1 MYMQNI
7 RRFIFIWTCMF
18 GTGVMFAQNTFKYE
32 NPNSNDKVKVQ
43 ADTILYKYQYE
54 PILQELF
61 SLKRENDTIQ
71 LHAHSLEDRISQL
84 EAEDFDKFLNLQ
96 DTTIFGSKF
105 QVLSLDLI
113 PKRSMDFYILI
124 QDIHDLNELLT
135 VIENMNISQLHTIG
149 KQLHV
154 AKQKIDEIN
163 SFAEIEKRRITDY
176 LSEEQKQFFR
186 DLVKRYN
193 ELYSSLNRN

>member
-1 MYMQNI
+1 M
-7 RRFIFIWTCMF
+7 
-18 GTGVMFAQNTFKYE
+18 MFAQNTFKYE
-32 NPNSNDKVKVQ
+32 NPNSKEKVKVQ
-43 ADTILYKYQYE
+43 ADTILYKYQYD

-61 SLKRENDTIQ
+61 SLKKENEIIQREVR
-71 LHAHSLEDRISQL
+71 SLEDRIAYL
-84 EAEDFDKFLNLQ
+84 EGENFDKFLNLQ

-105 QVLSLDLI
+105 QALSLDLI

-124 QDIHDLNELLT
+124 RDIHDLNELLT
-135 VIENMNISQLHTIG
+135 AIENMNISQLHAIG
-149 KQLHV
+149 DQLHK

-163 SFAEIEKRRITDY
+163 SFADFEKRRITDY

>member
-1 MYMQNI
+1 MQNI
-7 RRFIFIWTCMF
+7 RRFIFIWACLF
-18 GTGVMFAQNTFKYE
+18 GIGMMFAQNTFKFE
-32 NPNSNDKVKVQ
+32 NPNSKEKVKVQ

-54 PILQELF
+54 QILQELF
-61 SLKRENDTIQ
+61 SLREENDTIQ
-71 LHAHSLEDRISQL
+71 RYARSLEDRIYHL

-113 PKRSMDFYILI
+113 PKRSVDFYILI
-124 QDIHDLNELLT
+124 QDIHNLNELLT
-135 VIENMNISQLHTIG
+135 AIENMNLSQLHIVG
-149 KQLHV
+149 NQLQE

-163 SFAEIEKRRITDY
+163 SFAEIEKRKITDY

-186 DLVKRYN
+186 NLVKRYN
-193 ELYSSLNRN
+193 ELYTSLNRN